1 MVKPKCLVFAA
12 PLGFRPAAKK
22 IRIVSSLH
30 DIFDCMVVSRGNA
43 LDFLLKHRVGST
55 KYFSGV
61 SSDFSDPAQLA
72 GFGMAISAYNCA
84 HRLDHLAGCGGQQ

>member
-1 MVKPKCLVFAA
+1 MSFFAV
-12 PLGFRPAAKK
+12 PFGFGPAAKT

-30 DIFDCMVVSRGNA
+30 DIFDCIVVSKGNA

-61 SSDFSDPAQLA
+61 SSGFSDPAQLA
-72 GFGMAISAYNCA
+72 GF
-84 HRLDHLAGCGGQQ
+84 